1 MGLNLGVDINEKS
14 KNFYEIKYNYADW
27 GEFYKIVSYNEY
39 GSSSGDTIFTNSLI
53 KNPEILN
60 YLETIRNQTS
70 AIDVVPNTN
79 GQISIQNNKI
89 ILEGFI
95 SSKTITEIYSANGA
109 LVKKMLFN

>member
-1 MGLNLGVDINEKS
+1 MLNPPGLSGEP
-14 KNFYEIKYNYADW
+14 YNYADW
-27 GEFYKIVSYNEY
+27 GEFYKIVSCNEY

-89 ILEGFI
+89 TKVSHPKLME
-95 SSKTITEIYSANGA
+95 
-109 LVKKMLFN
+109 